1 MTAWTYATLVQAIK
15 DFTQYDE
22 TTFNTNIPTFIQNAE
37 ERILF
42 YVDLTSFRKNQTGN
56 LTSGNKYLAV
66 PSDYVSAF
74 SLSVTSSGSN
84 IFLLQK
90 DVEYLQEYNPTDATG
105 VPKYYAVFDIN
116 TFMIAPVPSSALAVE
131 LHYYYR
137 PQSLTA
143 TTGSDTTWISN
154 YAQEALL
161 YGSLIEAYIYMKGEA
176 DLIALY
182 DNRFKEAID
191 RLKNFGEGR
200 EDVDAYRDGL
210 IRVKAT

>member
-22 TTFNTNIPTFIQNAE
+22 TTFNTNIPTFIQNTE

-42 YVDLTSFRKNQTGN
+42 AVDLTTFRKNQTGT
-56 LTSGNKYLAV
+56 LTSANKYLAV
-66 PSDYVSAF
+66 PSDYISSF
-74 SLSVTSSGSN
+74 SLSITSSGSK

-90 DVEYLQEYNPTDATG
+90 DVEYLQEYNPTDAEG
-105 VPKYYAVFDIN
+105 VPKYYAIFDIN
-116 TFMIAPVPSSALAVE
+116 TFTLAPVPSSALAVE

-137 PQSLTA
+137 PQSLTD
-143 TTGSDTTWISN
+143 TSGSTTTWISQ

-161 YGSLIEAYIYMKGEA
+161 YGSLVEAYIYMKGEA

-182 DNRFKEAID
+182 DKRLNEALA

>member
-15 DFTQYDE
+15 DFTQYEE
-22 TTFNTNIPTFIQNAE
+22 TTFNTNIPTFIQNTE

-42 YVDLTSFRKNQTGN
+42 AVDLTSFRKNQTGN

-66 PSDYVSAF
+66 PSDYISTF
-74 SLSVTSSGSN
+74 SLSVTSGGSKT
-84 IFLLQK
+84 FLLQK

-105 VPKYYAVFDIN
+105 IPKYYAIFDIN
-116 TFMIAPVPSSALAVE
+116 TFILAPVPSSALAVE

-143 TTGSDTTWISN
+143 TSGSDTTWISS

-161 YGSLIEAYIYMKGEA
+161 YGSLVEAYIFMKGEP

-182 DNRFKEAID
+182 DKRLNESLA

-200 EDVDAYRDGL
+200 EDIDAYRDGL

>member
-1 MTAWTYATLVQAIK
+1 MAWTYDTLVQAIK

-22 TTFNTNIPTFIQNAE
+22 TSFNDNIDTFIQNAE

-42 YVDLTSFRKNQTGN
+42 AVDLTVFRKNQTGS
-56 LTSGNKYLAV
+56 LTLNNKYLTV
-66 PSDYVSAF
+66 PSDYLSAF
-74 SLSVTSSGSN
+74 SLSVTANGSTN
-84 IFLLQK
+84 FLLQK
-90 DVEYLQEYNPTDATG
+90 DVEYLQEYNPTGATG

-116 TFMIAPVPSSALAVE
+116 TFLVAPVPAASYSVE

-143 TTGSDTTWISN
+143 TSGSQTTWISD

-161 YGSLIEAYIYMKGEA
+161 YGSLIEAYIYMKGEQ
-176 DLIALY
+176 DLIGLY
-182 DNRFKEAID
+182 DKRFNEALA
-191 RLKNFGEGR
+191 RLKNYGEGR

-210 IRVKAT
+210 IRVKAN

>member
-42 YVDLTSFRKNQTGN
+42 AVDLTSFRKNQTGT
-56 LTSGNKYLAV
+56 LTSSNKYLAV
-66 PSDYVSAF
+66 PSDYISTF
-74 SLSVTSSGSN
+74 SLSVTSGGSKT
-84 IFLLQK
+84 FLLQK

-105 VPKYYAVFDIN
+105 IPKYYAIFDIN
-116 TFMIAPVPSSALAVE
+116 TFILAPVPSSALAVE

-137 PQSLTA
+137 PQSLTD
-143 TTGSDTTWISN
+143 TSGSTTTWISQ

-161 YGSLIEAYIYMKGEA
+161 YGSLVEAYIYMKGEA

-182 DNRFKEAID
+182 DKRLNEALA

>member
-1 MTAWTYATLVQAIK
+1 MAWTYDTLVQAIK

-22 TTFNTNIPTFIQNAE
+22 TSFNDNIDTFIQNAE

-42 YVDLTSFRKNQTGN
+42 AVDLTVFRKNQSGS
-56 LTSGNKYLAV
+56 LTLGNKYLTV
-66 PSDYVSAF
+66 PSDYLSAF
-74 SLSVTSSGSN
+74 SLSVTANGSTN
-84 IFLLQK
+84 FLLQK
-90 DVEYLQEYNPTDATG
+90 DVEYLQEYNPTGATG

-116 TFMIAPVPSSALAVE
+116 TFLVAPVPAASYSVE

-143 TTGSDTTWISN
+143 TSGSQTTWISD

-161 YGSLIEAYIYMKGEA
+161 YGSLIEAYIYMKGEQ
-176 DLIALY
+176 DLIGLY
-182 DNRFKEAID
+182 DKRFNEALA
-191 RLKNFGEGR
+191 RLKNYGEGR

-210 IRVKAT
+210 IRVKAN

>member
-15 DFTQYDE
+15 DFTQYEE
-22 TTFNTNIPTFIQNAE
+22 TTFNTNIPTFIQNTE

-42 YVDLTSFRKNQTGN
+42 AVDLTTFRKNQTGT
-56 LTSGNKYLAV
+56 LTSSNKYLAV
-66 PSDYVSAF
+66 PSDYISSF
-74 SLSVTSSGSN
+74 SLSVTSSGSKT
-84 IFLLQK
+84 FLLQK

-105 VPKYYAVFDIN
+105 IPKYYAIFDIN
-116 TFMIAPVPSSALAVE
+116 TFILAPVPSSNLAVE

-137 PQSLTA
+137 PQSLTD
-143 TTGSDTTWISN
+143 TSGSTTTWISN

-161 YGSLIEAYIYMKGEA
+161 YGSLVEAYIYMKGEP

-182 DNRFKEAID
+182 DKRLNEALA